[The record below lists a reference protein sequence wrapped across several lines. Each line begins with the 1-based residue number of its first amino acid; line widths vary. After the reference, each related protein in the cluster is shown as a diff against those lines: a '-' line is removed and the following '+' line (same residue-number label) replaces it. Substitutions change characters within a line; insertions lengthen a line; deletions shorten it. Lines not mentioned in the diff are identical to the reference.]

1 MAGAPR
7 GAVAS
12 PDAAS
17 LTRGGA
23 ARKRRRKVDASGH
36 SLGATEGDGAR
47 AKRETS
53 DGDVV
58 PVPPVGRGYP
68 TLCRGAV
75 RDWPAL
81 RAWTRDPPGASGVSY
96 PRLRELVG
104 DREVRAMVGSE
115 SGRFDGA
122 PTRHES
128 VKLTVSAFLDHA
140 CAEAPRAGTPSLC
153 LAQIP
158 LYDASAAAAAETV
171 CSYADRRD
179 RAPLRALWDS
189 GDVWPVPLVRE
200 ASRGST
206 VSGFESRAFR
216 VERHVLDSANL
227 WVSPGGSGRDDASD
241 DASARF
247 ESSPHFD
254 DRENVLCV
262 VAGTKTVRL
271 WSPLAGLD
279 AFAPPGVRGRNPGDE
294 TAYNHPPPR
303 DGSARDSRE
312 GSWTPLSPAERDAR
326 AAETLVA
333 RQGDAVY
340 IPRGWWHAVSSA
352 RNTVAVNLWYRSA
365 EDEALDRLEAAGPSE
380 RAGGFASDELSS
392 RKRSV
397 AATGAVVASA
407 RRAMRAL
414 SEQHRRSFVRRLR
427 DAAAS
432 DAFRERASRAL
443 AACFRGDEASEPS
456 ERATLGSLA
465 VDPEASLEGV
475 AAENSA
481 VSVLQTSRLAL
492 ALASPPDVVLDALYD
507 AARADP
513 ASVERSK
520 LASFARRLRDASERL
535 RPSSA
540 QTARHRNSSEAADD
554 ARGETS
560 DLSNRKCRFD
570 RRLSC
575 CVAAE
580 LLTSAFES
588 HGDAFEP
595 RADSPDGG
603 KDGSRKGTFFETFY
617 GAFEEEERRV
627 LTRALHALR
636 SVAAERST
644 LRVSAA
650 LGLAR
655 ATTGTSTDDATVGIS
670 DDALG

>member
-1 MAGAPR
+1 MAGAPS

-17 LTRGGA
+17 PTRGGV
-23 ARKRRRKVDASGH
+23 ARKRRREADSGGH
-36 SLGATEGDGAR
+36 VLGATEDGGAR

-53 DGDVV
+53 DPRDVISA
-58 PVPPVGRGYP
+58 PVPVGRGYP
-68 TLCRGAV
+68 ELCRGAV

-380 RAGGFASDELSS
+380 RAGGFASSS
-392 RKRSV
+392 
-397 AATGAVVASA
+397 G
-407 RRAMRAL
+407 
-414 SEQHRRSFVRRLR
+414 
-427 DAAAS
+427 
-432 DAFRERASRAL
+432 
-443 AACFRGDEASEPS
+443 
-456 ERATLGSLA
+456 LGSA
-465 VDPEASLEGV
+465 V
-475 AAENSA
+475 
-481 VSVLQTSRLAL
+481 
-492 ALASPPDVVLDALYD
+492 ALAS
-507 AARADP
+507 
-513 ASVERSK
+513 ASAFA
-520 LASFARRLRDASERL
+520 LASASAFFL
-535 RPSSA
+535 ASA
-540 QTARHRNSSEAADD
+540 AFLASRSAFF
-554 ARGETS
+554 
-560 DLSNRKCRFD
+560 FD
-570 RRLSC
+570 SASFFCYCSYSFCLFCSRACSC
-575 CVAAE
+575 CSFWRSLAAGAPE
-580 LLTSAFES
+580 DL
-588 HGDAFEP
+588 
-595 RADSPDGG
+595 
-603 KDGSRKGTFFETFY
+603 GST
-617 GAFEEEERRV
+617 V
-627 LTRALHALR
+627 L
-636 SVAAERST
+636 
-644 LRVSAA
+644 VS
-650 LGLAR
+650 
-655 ATTGTSTDDATVGIS
+655 IS
-670 DDALG
+670 LN

>member
-1 MAGAPR
+1 MSVLLQLFGSPFLKTTFIFWGLMFGCAISGIAKYKAHAPR
-7 GAVAS
+7 
-12 PDAAS
+12 D
-17 LTRGGA
+17 
-23 ARKRRRKVDASGH
+23 K
-36 SLGATEGDGAR
+36 
-47 AKRETS
+47 
-53 DGDVV
+53 
-58 PVPPVGRGYP
+58 
-68 TLCRGAV
+68 TLC
-75 RDWPAL
+75 
-81 RAWTRDPPGASGVSY
+81 T
-96 PRLRELVG
+96 
-104 DREVRAMVGSE
+104 
-115 SGRFDGA
+115 
-122 PTRHES
+122 
-128 VKLTVSAFLDHA
+128 
-140 CAEAPRAGTPSLC
+140 AEPDNFC
-153 LAQIP
+153 
-158 LYDASAAAAAETV
+158 
-171 CSYADRRD
+171 
-179 RAPLRALWDS
+179 
-189 GDVWPVPLVRE
+189 
-200 ASRGST
+200 
-206 VSGFESRAFR
+206 
-216 VERHVLDSANL
+216 
-227 WVSPGGSGRDDASD
+227 
-241 DASARF
+241 
-247 ESSPHFD
+247 
-254 DRENVLCV
+254 
-262 VAGTKTVRL
+262 
-271 WSPLAGLD
+271 
-279 AFAPPGVRGRNPGDE
+279 
-294 TAYNHPPPR
+294 
-303 DGSARDSRE
+303 
-312 GSWTPLSPAERDAR
+312 
-326 AAETLVA
+326 
-333 RQGDAVY
+333 
-340 IPRGWWHAVSSA
+340 
-352 RNTVAVNLWYRSA
+352 
-365 EDEALDRLEAAGPSE
+365 
-380 RAGGFASDELSS
+380 AGGFASDELSS

-617 GAFEEEERRV
+617 GAFEEEERRA

-636 SVAAERST
+636 SVAAERSKT
-644 LRVSAA
+644 PRAASWSALYLSKTMA
-650 LGLAR
+650 SVTDPPPARFEKMPAPNVRRSSRFSPCPSTSSRFHPPPTPRLA
-655 ATTGTSTDDATVGIS
+655 APASAP
-670 DDALG
+670 